1 METRLT
7 SQEAI
12 SPPASERRQ
21 GEGNTNRRRQSA
33 GEHGKGEKWQVDGE
47 ENAVDTQNTIFF
59 VLCSVA
65 VNIPSRASRLL
76 ESPMMVEDGLTTEFL
91 PGAIKLLFKNGS
103 QKCKKSFL

>member
-12 SPPASERRQ
+12 SPPASDRRQ

-47 ENAVDTQNTIFF
+47 ENVLDTQNTIFF

-76 ESPMMVEDGLTTEFL
+76 ESPMMVEHGLTAEFL
-91 PGAIKLLFKNGS
+91 PVTLKLLFKNGS
-103 QKCKKSFL
+103 EKLKQSIL